1 MAGASQPT
9 FTRGATWITVAAC
22 IVGLL
27 ALMSTPALGQEPRV
41 NPLRSTATV
50 AGAESELAGQ
60 RDRLC
65 NQAVQLAID
74 KKWDAAIQSARQA
87 LDLQRKHLG
96 ADQPEVFG
104 ILELIAVLEDR
115 AGQYAE
121 VAKTWSELRQLS
133 AIIRGPLHWSTVTA
147 LRFAEACSQAAQL
160 DRRDQQRLA
169 TASELSYQ
177 ADQQFAAGKYEQARD
192 LSQQALEIRR
202 TLLGSDNAITLI
214 SPHTLGTSLL
224 ALNDCDRAK
233 PILEACAK
241 DRETLYGLENPA
253 TLASLTSL
261 AALYLRIDDP
271 TKTRDALGKLL
282 NGNSRLYGPLHAN
295 TVAAL
300 FRLGDFEL
308 EQDSLSDAESI
319 LNLVKTQQIKIYQ
332 GKHLELAQ
340 TCKRLG
346 FLYLKKG
353 DLTQAEENLKAELQL
368 FELLAGNNRPDTGR
382 ALVDLAMF
390 EKLAHRPTAAIAHL
404 NRAIE
409 ILTSSLG
416 EKDPDTIDATQQL
429 ASVLPEV
436 GEYARAA
443 RLYRQVLQNSLESC
457 GEKNVRTGTVLYQL
471 GVLYVGWNDF
481 GSAETCLRRALAIY
495 RETLG
500 ESAAETAAVGSM
512 LATVDARFGRFEQA
526 EAECRQALEISE
538 KTLSKP
544 NSQSV
549 GVTLTMGN
557 ILLLEEKYD
566 DAEQLFRGILSSQP
580 NATDDDRYHHAIFE
594 EKLALVALKQ
604 ARFDEAIA
612 RCHSVLKVYDQSL
625 PELHPHRLEALT
637 ICSVANLALKHYDE
651 SRQSV
656 DQALKIARL
665 RLDAAA
671 MAQSERQQ
679 MSLNL
684 KLRLVLDLQLS
695 LPPQQSPVHES
706 YRHVLR
712 WKGAV
717 QARQIRQRQLLDTAD
732 RPLADE
738 LQATVTQM
746 ASLSLNVPDGNG
758 RKAWLKEL
766 DWLKDRKETLEA
778 ELAARSHDFK
788 SQQQADAVSPE
799 DLQAALPGDAALVD
813 VLEYNHFSGGHTASA
828 PDETRYV
835 AFIVRGDR
843 PVRRVDLGA
852 SSQIDD
858 AIESCR
864 AEGLFAA
871 DQSADEQLEQ
881 LSKLIWEPLAP
892 YLRGCRTVL
901 YSPDGNL
908 SRFPLAALPGSKP
921 GRYLIEEYAIAIVPV
936 PRMLPEMLRLEKPHS
951 KLPINSSNDLLV
963 IGNIDYDAAAGQLGD
978 NPQNQLS
985 KDELGGEL
993 LTFERLKSAPT
1004 EIRDLRRQFT
1014 RRFPAGNL
1022 RVLEQQEAT
1031 EAAFRR
1037 EAPLHPMLFIATHGF
1052 FSPPNLTAAL
1062 ATPDELVGLDADHG
1076 GNHSGAMC
1084 GLALTGANR
1093 PAQPDGDDGILT
1105 AYEVSAIN
1113 LRNVDLVVLS
1123 GCETALGQA
1132 TAGEGAVSM
1141 QRAFQIAGARATVA
1155 SLWSVPDEKT
1165 KELMQRFLTNVWDR
1179 KMSKLEALRAA
1190 QISLLRGP
1198 SNPAAA
1204 GTATTPNRLPPYF
1217 WAAFIF
1223 SGDWR

>member
-1 MAGASQPT
+1 MTGAQSD
-9 FTRGATWITVAAC
+9 F
-22 IVGLL
+22 
-27 ALMSTPALGQEPRV
+27 
-41 NPLRSTATV
+41 
-50 AGAESELAGQ
+50 AGQ
-60 RDRLC
+60 RDHLC

-74 KKWDAAIQSARQA
+74 KKWNAAIQSARQA
-87 LDLQRKHLG
+87 LEFQRKHLG
-96 ADQPEVFG
+96 AQEPEVFG
-104 ILELIAVLEDR
+104 ILECIAVWQGR
-115 AGQYAE
+115 AGRCADA
-121 VAKTWSELRQLS
+121 AKTWSELRQLS
-133 AIIRGPLHWSTVTA
+133 AIIRGPSQWSTVTA
-147 LRFAEACSQAAQL
+147 LRFAEACTQAAQL

-169 TASELSYQ
+169 AAAELSYE

-202 TLLGSDNAITLI
+202 TLLGNENAITLI
-214 SPHTLGTSLL
+214 SSHTLGTALL

-241 DRETLYGLENPA
+241 ERETLYGQANPA

-271 TKTRDALGKLL
+271 TKTREALGKLL
-282 NGNSRLYGPLHAN
+282 NGNSQVYGPLHAN

-300 FRLGDFEL
+300 FQLGDFEL
-308 EQDSLSDAESI
+308 QQDNLADAETI
-319 LNLVKTQQIKIYQ
+319 LNLVKTQQIKIFQ
-332 GKHLELAQ
+332 GKHLELAK
-340 TCKRLG
+340 TYKRLG

-353 DLTQAEENLKAELQL
+353 DLTQAEENLKAALQL
-368 FELLAGNNRPDTGR
+368 FEHLAGNNHPDTGR

-416 EKDPDTIDATQQL
+416 EKDPDTIDATQHL

-443 RLYRQVLQNSLESC
+443 RLYRQVLQNTLESC

-471 GVLYVGWNDF
+471 GALYVGWNDF

-500 ESAAETAAVGSM
+500 ESAVETAAVGSM

-526 EAECRQALEISE
+526 EAECRAALEITE
-538 KTLSKP
+538 KTLGKSNP
-544 NSQSV
+544 QTV
-549 GVTLTMGN
+549 GMTLTMGN
-557 ILLLEEKYD
+557 IFLLEEKYD

-580 NATDDDRYHHAIFE
+580 NATDDDRYHQAIFE

-604 ARFDEAIA
+604 ARYEEALA
-612 RCHSVLKVYDQSL
+612 RCHSVLKDYDQLL

-637 ICSVANLALKHYDE
+637 IYSVANLALKHYDE

-671 MAQSERQQ
+671 TAQSERQQ

-695 LPPQQSPVHES
+695 LPPQQSSVHES

-717 QARQIRQRQLLDTAD
+717 QARQIRQRQLLDPAD

-738 LQATVTQM
+738 LQAAVTQM
-746 ASLSLNVPDGNG
+746 ASLSLNVPDGSG

-766 DWLKDRKETLEA
+766 DLLKDRKETLEA

-799 DLQAALPGDAALVD
+799 DLQAALPEDAALVD
-813 VLEYNHFSGGHTASA
+813 VLEYNHYSGGHTSSA

-852 SSQIDD
+852 STQIDD

-864 AEGLFAA
+864 AKSLFAA
-871 DQSADEQLEQ
+871 DPSAGEQLEQ

-936 PRMLPEMLRLEKPHS
+936 PRMLPEMLRSEKPHS
-951 KLPINSSNDLLV
+951 MLLINSSNDLLV
-963 IGNIDYDAAAGQLGD
+963 IGNIDYDAAAGQPGD
-978 NPQNQLS
+978 NSHNQLS

-993 LTFERLKSAPT
+993 LTFERLKSAPR
-1004 EIRDLRRQFT
+1004 EMLDLRGQFT

-1022 RVLEQQEAT
+1022 QILEQQDAT

-1037 EAPLHPMLFIATHGF
+1037 EAPRHSMLFIATHGF

-1062 ATPDELVGLDADHG
+1062 ATPDEMVGLDADYA

-1084 GLALTGANR
+1084 GLALAGANR
-1093 PAQPDGDDGILT
+1093 AAQPDGDDGILT
-1105 AYEVSAIN
+1105 AYEVSALD
-1113 LRNVDLVVLS
+1113 LRKVDLVVLS
-1123 GCETALGQA
+1123 GCETALGQ
-1132 TAGEGAVSM
+1132 TTPGEGAISM
-1141 QRAFQIAGARATVA
+1141 QRAFQMAGARATVA

-1165 KELMQRFLTNVWDR
+1165 KELMQRFLSNVWDR

-1190 QISLLRGP
+1190 QISLLRSG
-1198 SNPAAA
+1198 
-1204 GTATTPNRLPPYF
+1204 ATQSVARGDATPGNRLPPYF
-1217 WAAFIF
+1217 WAAFIL